1 MIESVKLNRRSMI
14 VGMLAANAVAAAPAW
29 GQAVSATTAARKI
42 NVACRQRKLSQ
53 RIAMAASMA
62 RLGVETEANV
72 AVVETA
78 ANAFEAAQLALRRGS
93 DSFGL
98 FPETHPSVVSY
109 LNKVDGI
116 WVEMR
121 DTSKAI
127 IQRGR
132 VARADFNIISDV
144 NLRLLSRANIVV
156 KKTGVSLGRR

>member
-1 MIESVKLNRRSMI
+1 
-14 VGMLAANAVAAAPAW
+14 
-29 GQAVSATTAARKI
+29 
-42 NVACRQRKLSQ
+42 
-53 RIAMAASMA
+53 MA
-62 RLGVETEANV
+62 RLGVETEAHV

-78 ANAFEAAQLALRRGS
+78 ANAFEAAQLALRSGS
-93 DSFGL
+93 VSFGL
-98 FPETHPSVVSY
+98 LPETHPSVFSS

-121 DTSKAI
+121 DTSEAI

-156 KKTGVSLGRR
+156 KKTGVSLRRR